1 VRALALLLL
10 LIPLAAACHSSDDER
25 VAVFFRQRL
34 GADGPNGQ
42 VVPVLEPVTRTS
54 RAHMDPAWQALL
66 ELRQGPTPSE
76 RALGFEPTLDLE
88 SRPLSVR
95 IERDLAIVELAAPT
109 DIYGSAAIVYSLTE
123 LDGIER
129 VRLVVDGKPCCF
141 WRTDGGVFAFATRAQ
156 YRHWT
161 GEPCELRTTDPHARC
176 RRDDA

>member
-1 VRALALLLL
+1 MRALAILLLV
-10 LIPLAAACHSSDDER
+10 IPVAAACRAADDER

-42 VVPVLEPVTRTS
+42 VVPVLEPVTRPR

-66 ELRQGPTPSE
+66 ELRQGPRPSE
-76 RALGFEPTLDLE
+76 RVLGFEPTLEVE

-95 IERDLAIVELAAPT
+95 VERDLAIVELAAPT
-109 DIYGSAAIVYSLTE
+109 DIYGAAAIVYSLTE

-129 VRLVVDGKPCCF
+129 VRLLVNRKPCCF
-141 WRTDGGVFAFATRAQ
+141 WRMDGGVFPFATRAH

-161 GEPCELRTTDPHARC
+161 GEPCELRTTDTDVRC
-176 RRDDA
+176 RRDA